1 MTAVRERHAVARGT
15 IVDEYI
21 QPLMDA
27 TEKTFELMLSQGV
40 RFYDPTPINK
50 FPSTAGVS
58 GIIGLSGDVIG
69 AVAISFPTKTAQTV
83 INKFCGMEVALD
95 SEDFTDA
102 VGEIANMIAGATK
115 AEFFG
120 KDVKISCP
128 TVIVGEGHTI
138 QRPSGAQCICIP
150 CESDLGRFIVE
161 IAIAQNMPE
170 SARLA
175 G

>member
-1 MTAVRERHAVARGT
+1 M
-15 IVDEYI
+15 DEYI

-27 TEKTFELMLSQGV
+27 TEKTFELMLSHGV
-40 RFYDPTPINK
+40 RFYDPTPITK
-50 FPSTAGVS
+50 FPSNAGVS
-58 GIIGLSGDVIG
+58 GIIGFSGDLVG
-69 AVAISFPTKTAQTV
+69 AVAVSFPTETAQAV
-83 INKFCGMEVALD
+83 INKFCGMEVPLD

-120 KDVKISCP
+120 KQVTISCP

-138 QRPSGAQCICIP
+138 QRPSGAQCVCIP

-161 IAIAQNMPE
+161 IAIAQQTPE
-170 SARLA
+170 KARLA

>member
-1 MTAVRERHAVARGT
+1 M
-15 IVDEYI
+15 DEYI

-27 TEKTFELMLSQGV
+27 TEKTFELMLSNSV
-40 RFYDPTPINK
+40 RFYDPTPINN
-50 FPSTAGVS
+50 FPSNAGVS
-58 GIIGLSGDVIG
+58 GVIGLSGDVAG
-69 AVAISFPTKTAQTV
+69 AVAVSFPTKTAQAV
-83 INKFCGMEVALD
+83 INKFCGMEVPVD

-120 KDVKISCP
+120 MNIDISCP
-128 TVIVGEGHTI
+128 TVIIGEGHTI
-138 QRPSGAQCICIP
+138 QRPSGAKCVCIP

-161 IAIAQNMPE
+161 IAIAPKTTAN
-170 SARLA
+170 ARLA